1 MRLEVLKEML
11 DKADRYHPV
20 TREDICKTFHVGD
33 RTARKMIEE
42 LREQGIRVYGVNDTE
57 GYWLCKT
64 QQEYERFRRDYT
76 AKARTIY
83 RRTKNMDAQT
93 DERQVGMDELL

>member
-1 MRLEVLKEML
+1 MRLDILKDML
-11 DKADRYHPV
+11 DRADKEHPV
-20 TREDICKTFHVGD
+20 TRGDICKTFRVGD
-33 RTARKMIEE
+33 RTARRMIEE
-42 LREQGIRVYGVNDTE
+42 LREQGVRVYGVNDTE

-76 AKARTIY
+76 EKARTIY

-93 DERQVGMDELL
+93 DERQVDIFDLL

>member
-1 MRLEVLKEML
+1 MRLEVLKNML
-11 DKADRYHPV
+11 DKADRNHPV
-20 TREDICKTFHVGD
+20 TREMICRTFLVGD

-42 LREQGIRVYGVNDTE
+42 LRERGVRVYGVNDSE

-93 DERQVGMDELL
+93 DERQVDIFELL